1 MKAFFTID
9 DPVVPA
15 NHPRSLVDL
24 AIEQGAGR
32 DELLAAS
39 GSSYEALLDP
49 DHRISYAEYLRI
61 AATAIRLTG
70 NPAIGLDFGA
80 RARLSHWGVVGLAAV
95 NRVTGGEALQLWLQ
109 YYRMF
114 APGWDLS
121 VTVEGNVGRI
131 VARETI
137 SRGELLPFAT
147 EAMLA
152 TMQSLTTQV
161 VGYPQKAIETR
172 FAYPEPPYSARYRDF
187 FEGPMVFDQEVT
199 EVLFDPSNLKAPIAG
214 ADPSMAVI
222 AERYC
227 VAEVAR
233 AASTEG
239 LLEQVRKVLRRS
251 LSPRP
256 TLELVA
262 KELRTSSRSLR
273 RGLQEM
279 GTSFR
284 ALWEEAAKAR
294 AEELVRR
301 NDDKL
306 EHVAT
311 ELGFSD
317 VRTFRRAFKR
327 WTGQSP
333 AAFRDRATR

>member
-15 NHPRSLVDL
+15 NHPRSLVDV
-24 AIEQGAGR
+24 AIEQGAEKG
-32 DELLAAS
+32 ELLAET
-39 GSSYEALLDP
+39 GLSYEALLDP
-49 DHRISYAEYLRI
+49 DHRISYAQYLRI

-70 NPAIGLDFGA
+70 NPAIGFDFGA
-80 RARLSHWGVVGLAAV
+80 RARVSHWGVVGLAGT
-95 NRVTGGEALQLWLQ
+95 NGVTGGEALRLWLQ
-109 YYRMF
+109 YYRAF
-114 APGWDLS
+114 APGWDVSL
-121 VTVEGNVGRI
+121 TVEGNVGRI
-131 VARETI
+131 VVRETI
-137 SRGELLPFAT
+137 SRGLLLPFAT
-147 EAMLA
+147 EAMLM
-152 TMQSLTTQV
+152 TMRQLTTQV
-161 VGYPQKAIETR
+161 VGRPQPPLETR
-172 FAYPEPPYSARYRDF
+172 FAYPAPPYVARYAEF
-187 FEGPMVFDQEVT
+187 FPGPLLFDQEVT
-199 EVLFDPSNLKAPIAG
+199 EVLFDSSSLDAPIEG
-214 ADPSMAVI
+214 ADPAMAVI

-227 VAEVAR
+227 AAEVAR
-233 AASTEG
+233 GASTEG
-239 LLEQVRKVLRRS
+239 LLEQVRKVLRRG
-251 LSPRP
+251 LAPRP
-256 TLELVA
+256 TLEFVA

-284 ALWEEAAKAR
+284 TLWEEAAKAR

-327 WTGQSP
+327 WTGHSP
-333 AAFRDRATR
+333 AAFRNRAAR

>member
-1 MKAFFTID
+1 
-9 DPVVPA
+9 
-15 NHPRSLVDL
+15 
-24 AIEQGAGR
+24 
-32 DELLAAS
+32 
-39 GSSYEALLDP
+39 
-49 DHRISYAEYLRI
+49 
-61 AATAIRLTG
+61 
-70 NPAIGLDFGA
+70 
-80 RARLSHWGVVGLAAV
+80 
-95 NRVTGGEALQLWLQ
+95 
-109 YYRMF
+109 
-114 APGWDLS
+114 
-121 VTVEGNVGRI
+121 
-131 VARETI
+131 
-137 SRGELLPFAT
+137 
-147 EAMLA
+147 
-152 TMQSLTTQV
+152 
-161 VGYPQKAIETR
+161 
-172 FAYPEPPYSARYRDF
+172 
-187 FEGPMVFDQEVT
+187 
-199 EVLFDPSNLKAPIAG
+199 
-214 ADPSMAVI
+214 MAVI